1 MSLLIL
7 NGSPSGEK
15 GNTQSII
22 DHIKN
27 RADGFKLS
35 CTVIHLEEFNQ
46 RWINNFS
53 ETLEMVKSLYQTHD
67 AVIFTT
73 GTYWDSWGSPLQ
85 YFLEKTTALEAHS
98 CLLGKPCSV
107 VVSMHAVGG
116 KEILSR
122 LQGVLNTQG
131 FLIPPM
137 SGFVYSLTQKISSES
152 SSPFHDDFW
161 TLEDVEFLFHNLL
174 VSIEDNKTRK
184 ATFKAWPVDHKDPS
198 RIWIK

>member
-1 MSLLIL
+1 M
-7 NGSPSGEK
+7 
-15 GNTQSII
+15 
-22 DHIKN
+22 
-27 RADGFKLS
+27 AAGFKQT
-35 CTVIHLEEFNQ
+35 CTVVQLEDFNQ
-46 RWINNFS
+46 NWKKNS
-53 ETLEMVKSLYQTHD
+53 LETLEKVKSLYQSHE

-85 YFLEKTTALEAHS
+85 QFLEQTTALEAHE
-98 CLLGKPCSV
+98 CLLGKPCAV
-107 VVSMHAVGG
+107 IVSMHAVGG

-152 SSPFHDDFW
+152 SSSFHDDFW
-161 TLEDVEFLFHNLL
+161 TLEDLQYLFHNLL
-174 VSIEDNKTRK
+174 VSVEDHQSRK
-184 ATFKAWPVDHKDPS
+184 SSFKVWPVDHKDPS